1 MKNCKEVLDFLKDT
15 SISLRNRLDAIGA
28 LYMGRDVAVT
38 SIYNSWYWRN
48 HGAPEGLLAFYFDD
62 DNKFRV
68 LCTYVGTALVLNEYE
83 LREIA
88 RTLNGLRDNEGKEV
102 NEDQVKLVNKYFGQ
116 EIFMHRGD
124 GRFYPI
130 ILNEEV
136 CTYNKN
142 ESENQ
147 LTLNITN
154 LNGDWEL

>member
-15 SISLRNRLDAIGA
+15 SISLRNRLDAIA
-28 LYMGRDVAVT
+28 QLYMGRDVAVT

-68 LCTYVGTALVLNEYE
+68 LCTYEGLALVLNEYD

-88 RTLNGLRDNEGKEV
+88 RTLNNLSDNEGKEV
-102 NEDQVKLVNKYFGQ
+102 NEDQVELVNKFFGQ
-116 EIFMHRGD
+116 KIFLHRGEN
-124 GRFYPI
+124 RYYPI
-130 ILNEEV
+130 ILNEEI
-136 CTYNKN
+136 CTYNKI
-142 ESENQ
+142 EGENQ
-147 LTLNITN
+147 LVLNLTN